1 MNYSFH
7 PAAEAEFLESVGYYE
22 SKVPGLGGA
31 FIEEFE
37 ALATL
42 VGESPKAWQVELQ
55 PDILEHPFTDFPCL
69 SFTEKGL
76 MAFRFWLFHMTG
88 GVHSIGWAGFNNRL
102 HSERF
107 SAASLLQ
114 TGACCKRWATR
125 SGALI
130 RPKGVV

>member
-37 ALATL
+37 ALAAL

-55 PDILEHPFTDFPCL
+55 PAASSQIFVERPFTDFPFL

-88 GVHSIGWAGFNNRL
+88 GVRSIGWVGFNNRL
-102 HSERF
+102 HSAGF
-107 SAASLLQ
+107 SLL
-114 TGACCKRWATR
+114 R
-125 SGALI
+125 SSKPARG
-130 RPKGVV
+130 PDVKG